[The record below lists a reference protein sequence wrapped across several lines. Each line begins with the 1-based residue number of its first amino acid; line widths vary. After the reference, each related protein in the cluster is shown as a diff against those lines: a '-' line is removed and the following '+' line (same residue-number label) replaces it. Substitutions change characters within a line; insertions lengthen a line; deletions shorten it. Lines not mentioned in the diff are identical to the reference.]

1 MLINSRCISVMLLI
15 AAKKHGLLEKI
26 DTAI

>member
-15 AAKKHGLLEKI
+15 AAKKQGLLEKI
-26 DTAI
+26 ATAI